1 MTRPDFEALVRD
13 ALALIPRDFRD
24 RLQNVEIVVE
34 DAPSPQLLA
43 EMGYEAGETLFGL
56 YHGTPLTE
64 RGWAH
69 GNVLPDRIVIY
80 QRSLEN
86 AFTDADEMFEELC
99 LTLIHEAGH
108 YFGLS
113 EDEIEAIEDEFWYSG
128 GELPNPGQGQD

>member
-1 MTRPDFEALVRD
+1 MTRSEFEVLVRD
-13 ALALIPRDFRD
+13 ALSLIPRDFRQ
-24 RLQNVEIVVE
+24 RLENVEVVVE
-34 DAPSPQLLA
+34 DAPSTALLI
-43 EMGYEAGETLFGL
+43 EMGYEPGETLFGL

-69 GNVLPDRIVIY
+69 GNDLPDRIVIY
-80 QRSLEN
+80 QRPLED
-86 AFTDADEMFEELC
+86 AFTDPDEMFEEVC

-128 GELPNPGQGQD
+128 GELHEPDEDVS

>member
-1 MTRPDFEALVRD
+1 MTRAEFEALVRD
-13 ALALIPRDFRD
+13 ALSLIPRDFRQ
-24 RLQNVEIVVE
+24 RFENVEVVVE
-34 DAPSPQLLA
+34 DAPSTALLI
-43 EMGYEAGETLFGL
+43 EMGYEPGETLFGL

-69 GNVLPDRIVIY
+69 GNDLPDRIVIY
-80 QRSLEN
+80 QRSLED
-86 AFTDADEMFEELC
+86 AFTDPDEMFEEVC

-128 GELPNPGQGQD
+128 GELSEPDEDPA

>member
-34 DAPSPQLLA
+34 DAPSPQVLA
-43 EMGYEAGETLFGL
+43 EMGYETGETLFGL

-69 GNVLPDRIVIY
+69 GNVLPDRIIIY
-80 QRSLEN
+80 QRSLED
-86 AFTDADEMFEELC
+86 AFTDADEMFEEVC

-128 GELPNPGQGQD
+128 GELPDPGQGQD

>member
-1 MTRPDFEALVRD
+1 MTRPDFEALVSD

-43 EMGYEAGETLFGL
+43 EMGYETGEPLFGL

-80 QRSLEN
+80 QRSLED
-86 AFTDADEMFEELC
+86 AYKDADEMFEEVC

-128 GELPNPGQGQD
+128 GELPDPGQGQD